1 MQKFQMTAKKH
12 GRCVHAGEMRGR
24 AHTKAVASM
33 QAKMHATVKPP
44 DTPLQPPA
52 QLGSPRQSMSSEIIV
67 ILCHV

>member
-1 MQKFQMTAKKH
+1 
-12 GRCVHAGEMRGR
+12 MRGR

-52 QLGSPRQSMSSEIIV
+52 QLGSPRQSMSSEIIMPC
-67 ILCHV
+67 LEMQTAKPAKHN